1 MLKQRWIIPLAPV
14 LALFASAAAP
24 VLEREGVEG
33 DAVAADASDPARADI
48 APLVDA
54 LFTQESVG
62 ETRAVL
68 VMHNGELIAE
78 RYAPGYSAD
87 MRYISWSMAKTVT
100 AMLVGFLVD
109 DGVLDLDAPAPVP
122 EWQGENDARGNIT
135 LRHLLHMAS
144 GLEHTEVNDPIW
156 DSDAYQMLFGNRT
169 DDMAGYAISRPLEA
183 NPGDKF
189 EYSSATTVILA
200 RIVADQ
206 LTDSDDPGERAAAYR
221 RFAERRLLDP
231 ARISSVYFEF
241 DARGT
246 QIGGSLIHATARDWA
261 RLGEV
266 MRTGQGPDGTPIISS
281 EWREFMLTPSPRNSE
296 YGGQTWLN
304 RPGGVHD
311 NPVLFPDRAPKSLFS
326 FNGHLG
332 QYVMVSPEQGLT
344 VVRLGNTP
352 DGELREAVVMRL
364 ARIFEAF
371 GQGTGETESG

>member
-1 MLKQRWIIPLAPV
+1 MMKQRWIIPLAPA

-24 VLEREGVEG
+24 VLDPESAEG
-33 DAVAADASDPARADI
+33 DATAEDAPVVARADL

-54 LFTQESVG
+54 LFSEESVG

-68 VMHNGELIAE
+68 IMHNGELIAE

-87 MRYISWSMAKTVT
+87 MRFLSWSMAKTVT

-109 DGVLDLDAPAPVP
+109 DGVLELDAPAPVP
-122 EWQGENDARGNIT
+122 EWQGENDARRNIT

-144 GLEHTEVNDPIW
+144 GLDHTEVNDPIW
-156 DSDAYQMLFGNRT
+156 DSDAYQMLFGNLT

-183 NPGDKF
+183 NPGDKY
-189 EYSSATTVILA
+189 EYSSSTTVILS
-200 RIVADQ
+200 RIIADQ

-221 RFAERRLLDP
+221 RFAEQRLLGP
-231 ARISSVYFEF
+231 ARTPSVYFEF

-261 RLGEV
+261 QLGEV
-266 MRTGQGPDGTPIISS
+266 MRTGQGPDGTQIISP
-281 EWREFMLTPSPRNSE
+281 EWREFMLTPSPRNGE
-296 YGGQTWLN
+296 YGGQIWLN
-304 RPGGVHD
+304 RPGGVYD
-311 NPVLFPDRAPKSLFS
+311 NPVLFPDRAPHSLFS

-352 DGELREAVVMRL
+352 DGKLREAVVLRL

-371 GQGTGETESG
+371 GSETGGPESG

>member
-1 MLKQRWIIPLAPV
+1 MMKQRWIIPLAPA

-24 VLEREGVEG
+24 VLELESPEG
-33 DAVAADASDPARADI
+33 DAASEAAPLIARADI

-54 LFTQESVG
+54 LFTEEGVG

-100 AMLVGFLVD
+100 GMLIGFLVD
-109 DGVLDLDAPAPVP
+109 DGVLELDAPAPIP
-122 EWQGENDARGNIT
+122 EWQGENDARRGIT

-144 GLEHTEVNDPIW
+144 GLDHTEVNDPIW
-156 DSDAYQMLFGNRT
+156 DSDTNRMLFSTET
-169 DDMAGYAISRPLEA
+169 DDMAAYAISRPLEA
-183 NPGDKF
+183 NPGEKY

-200 RIVADQ
+200 RIIADA
-206 LTDSDDPGERAAAYR
+206 LTDSNDPGERAASYR
-221 RFAERRLLDP
+221 RFAEQRLLDP
-231 ARISSVYFEF
+231 AQISSVFFEF

-261 RLGEV
+261 ALGEV
-266 MRTGQGPDGTPIISS
+266 MRTGQGPDGTQIISP
-281 EWREFMLTPSPRNSE
+281 EWRAFMLTPSPRNGE

-304 RPGGVHD
+304 RPGGAYD
-311 NPVLFPDRAPKSLFS
+311 NPVLFPDRAPNTLFA

-352 DGELREAVVMRL
+352 DGELRGAVVMRL
-364 ARIFEAF
+364 ARIFETV
-371 GQGTGETESG
+371 GLETSG

>member
-1 MLKQRWIIPLAPV
+1 MMMQRWVIPLAPA

-24 VLEREGVEG
+24 VLELESAEG
-33 DAVAADASDPARADI
+33 DAVAEAVPTIARADI
-48 APLVDA
+48 APLVEA
-54 LFTQESVG
+54 LFTEEGVG
-62 ETRAVL
+62 ETRAVV

-87 MRYISWSMAKTVT
+87 MRYISWSMAKTMT
-100 AMLVGFLVD
+100 GMLIGFLVD
-109 DGVLDLDAPAPVP
+109 DGVLELDAPAPIA

-144 GLEHTEVNDPIW
+144 GLDHTEVNDPIW
-156 DSDAYQMLFGNRT
+156 DSDTNRMLFSTET
-169 DDMAGYAISRPLEA
+169 DDMAAYAVSRPLEA
-183 NPGDKF
+183 NPGEKY

-200 RIVADQ
+200 RIIADA
-206 LTDSDDPGERAAAYR
+206 LTDSNDPGERAAAYR
-221 RFAERRLLDP
+221 RFAEQRLLGP
-231 ARISSVYFEF
+231 ARISSVFFEF

-246 QIGGSLIHATARDWA
+246 QIGGSLIHATALDWA

-266 MRTGQGPDGTPIISS
+266 MRTGQGPDGAQIISP
-281 EWREFMLTPSPRNSE
+281 EWREFMLTPSPRNGE

-304 RPGGVHD
+304 RPGGVFD
-311 NPVLFPDRAPKSLFS
+311 NPVLFPARAPNTLFA

-364 ARIFEAF
+364 ARIFETV
-371 GQGTGETESG
+371 G

>member
-1 MLKQRWIIPLAPV
+1 MTKQRWTFALAV
-14 LALFASAAAP
+14 GAAVIAVAAAP
-24 VLEREGVEG
+24 ILETGGME
-33 DAVAADASDPARADI
+33 DAPPAEQIPMAERPNI
-48 APLVDA
+48 APLVED
-54 LFTQESVG
+54 LFSENVVG
-62 ETRAVL
+62 ETRVVI
-68 VMHNGELIAE
+68 VMHDGEIVVE

-109 DGVLDLDAPAPVP
+109 DGVLALDAPAPIP
-122 EWQGENDARGNIT
+122 EWQGEDDPRGDIT

-156 DSDAYQMLFGNRT
+156 DSDTNRMLFT
-169 DDMAGYAISRPLEA
+169 SQTEDMAAYAVSQLLEA
-183 NPGDKF
+183 SPGDTF
-189 EYSSATTVILA
+189 EYSSATTVILS
-200 RIVADQ
+200 RIIADA
-206 LTDSDDPGERAAAYR
+206 LTDSQDPGERAAAYR
-221 RFAERRLLDP
+221 RFAEQRLLGP
-231 ARISSVYFEF
+231 AGISSVYFEF
-241 DARGT
+241 DASGT

-266 MRTGQGPDGTPIISS
+266 MRTGEGPDGTRIISP
-281 EWREFMLTPSPRNSE
+281 EWREFMLTPSPNNGE

-304 RPGGVHD
+304 RPGGVYET
-311 NPVLFPDRAPKSLFS
+311 PVLFPDRAPNTLFA

-332 QYVMVSPEQGLT
+332 QYVMVSPEQRLT

-371 GQGTGETESG
+371 G

>member
-1 MLKQRWIIPLAPV
+1 MMKQRWIIPLAPA

-24 VLEREGVEG
+24 VLELDSDTGVDETP
-33 DAVAADASDPARADI
+33 AVVRADI
-48 APLVDA
+48 APLVEA
-54 LFTQESVG
+54 LFSEEGVG

-78 RYAPGYSAD
+78 QYGTGYSAD
-87 MRYISWSMAKTVT
+87 MRFISWSMAKTVT
-100 AMLVGFLVD
+100 AMLIGFLVD

-122 EWQGENDARGNIT
+122 EWQGENDARRNIT

-144 GLEHTEVNDPIW
+144 GLDHTEVNDPIW
-156 DSDAYQMLFGNRT
+156 DSDTNRMLFSTET
-169 DDMAGYAISRPLEA
+169 DDMAGYAVSRPLEA

-200 RIVADQ
+200 RIIADQ
-206 LTDSDDPGERAAAYR
+206 LTDSEDPGERAAAYR
-221 RFAERRLLDP
+221 RFAEQRLLGP

-241 DARGT
+241 DAQGT

-266 MRTGQGPDGTPIISS
+266 MRTGQAPDGTQIISP
-281 EWREFMLTPSPRNSE
+281 EWRTFMLTPSPHNGE

-304 RPGGVHD
+304 RPGGAYD
-311 NPVLFPDRAPKSLFS
+311 NPVLFPDRAPNTLFA

-371 GQGTGETESG
+371 G